1 VRRAVLGAALALPL
15 SIVLVAPGAASA
27 APEPTPRVA
36 VTLAVGAPAIRGDYI
51 VSLRPGTDAA
61 AVARTLRVRTRYVY
75 RTAVDGFSASLTD
88 RQLARVRARTD
99 VVRVEQDSVVRAD
112 ATQSNPPYGLD
123 RIDQRTRPLSRTYTY
138 RATGSGVRAYII
150 DTGIAT
156 SHPDFGGRAMN
167 VYDALG
173 GNGQDCNGHG
183 THVAGTVGGAT
194 YGVAKAAL
202 LRGVR
207 VLGCNG
213 SGSTSGIIAAVDWV
227 RANALRP
234 AVANMSLGGGASA
247 SLDAAVAALADS
259 GIFTAVAAGNE
270 SRDACT
276 VSPARARAVFT
287 VAASDSTDAR
297 ASFSN
302 YGGCVEAYA
311 PGVGV
316 TSAWLS
322 GGTRTIS
329 GTSMASP
336 HVAGIAALY
345 KSANGDQSSAT
356 VSGWLVGVS
365 TANVISGNPGG
376 TPNRLVFTNGL

>member
-1 VRRAVLGAALALPL
+1 
-15 SIVLVAPGAASA
+15 
-27 APEPTPRVA
+27 
-36 VTLAVGAPAIRGDYI
+36 
-51 VSLRPGTDAA
+51 
-61 AVARTLRVRTRYVY
+61 
-75 RTAVDGFSASLTD
+75 
-88 RQLARVRARTD
+88 
-99 VVRVEQDSVVRAD
+99 
-112 ATQSNPPYGLD
+112 
-123 RIDQRTRPLSRTYTY
+123 
-138 RATGSGVRAYII
+138 
-150 DTGIAT
+150 
-156 SHPDFGGRAMN
+156 
-167 VYDALG
+167 
-173 GNGQDCNGHG
+173 
-183 THVAGTVGGAT
+183 
-194 YGVAKAAL
+194 
-202 LRGVR
+202 
-207 VLGCNG
+207 
-213 SGSTSGIIAAVDWV
+213 
-227 RANALRP
+227 
-234 AVANMSLGGGASA
+234 
-247 SLDAAVAALADS
+247 VAALADS

>member
-1 VRRAVLGAALALPL
+1 VLGAALALPL